1 MTRPPRPARPT
12 GRPALLRVDLVDAA
26 GFEAA
31 TGRRLP
37 QPVGDDAT
45 YGGWRLP

>member
-1 MTRPPRPARPT
+1 
-12 GRPALLRVDLVDAA
+12 VELVDAA

-31 TGRRLP
+31 TGGLVP
-37 QPVGDDAT
+37 DPAGDDAT